1 MANQLV
7 TNGLYACRIWTV
19 QAEQAAVNTIYYNV
33 LNQTGTAVN
42 DTDLAAQV
50 EAAVATIYKS
60 IQSTDV
66 NFRGVQVFLTNPIAG
81 MPAPAPV
88 FSNAS
93 AGPGTLTPP
102 DCPRQ
107 VSGLIQWTT
116 NFSGRR
122 YRGHFYMPF
131 PSTSLVATDGVPTA
145 AYQTVLVN
153 LANAL
158 LGLTSIHN
166 VGFTG
171 TATVAMYLHHRP
183 GKSPTPLAT
192 PITGKVVPP
201 KFATQRRR
209 GSYGRA
215 NSSPI

>member
-1 MANQLV
+1 MTAPLAV
-7 TNGLYACRIWTV
+7 GGLYQVRIWTT
-19 QAEQAAVNTIYYNV
+19 QAEQAAVNTIYYLCGSN
-33 LNQTGTAVN
+33 TGTLVTDVDMAVYIES
-42 DTDLAAQV
+42 L
-50 EAAVATIYKS
+50 VAPVYKS
-60 IQSTDV
+60 ITSTDV
-66 NFRGVQVFLTNPIAG
+66 SFRGTQVSLINPAG
-81 MPAPAPV
+81 PVPSTV
-88 FSNAS
+88 FSNALV
-93 AGPGTLTPP
+93 GPGSLTPP

-116 NFSGRR
+116 NFAGRR

-131 PSTSLVATDGVPTA
+131 PTISLVATDGVPTA

-153 LANAL
+153 LATAL
-158 LGLTSIHN
+158 IGVLSIPHVGGGGAANVVLT
-166 VGFTG
+166 
-171 TATVAMYLHHRP
+171 LHHRP
-183 GKSPTPLAT
+183 GLSPTPAAT